1 MRPGARGLGHQAA
14 SVACERAALGV
25 TRSATEPGRA
35 TRQPSRTREDG
46 SIRHN
51 SRRASRLTV
60 QKPELFRG
68 RHALGGVSGVCGG
81 WGATCD
87 PCTLNTAQHGHVSTN
102 PYA

>member
-1 MRPGARGLGHQAA
+1 M
-14 SVACERAALGV
+14 

-68 RHALGGVSGVCGG
+68 RHALGGVSGVCVG
-81 WGATCD
+81 WGGGD
-87 PCTLNTAQHGHVSTN
+87 LRPLYLKHCTTRSR
-102 PYA
+102 